1 MFLHERENWWEFRF
15 NKELVL
21 QKLEEVKAKRSA
33 TMDWLSTVNLLFRE
47 KVTAEAIALELTRS
61 FEIEGIR
68 LNKKSV
74 RASVKIHLGFRR
86 TSTVFRSYF
95 VENLV
100 ETLVND
106 AICHFDEPLT
116 DERLFNWHK
125 SLFPVEDFGWH
136 IPKGG
141 YYRDC
146 EEVVASGSPEH
157 QIIHYMAPSPER
169 VPEEMNRF
177 IEWVNKE
184 DGTDD
189 VIKAAI
195 AHLWFVLIHPFED
208 GNGRITRAITEML
221 LARSEHTSERF
232 YSLSNEIKN
241 QQKLYYEV
249 LERVGKGDGDIT
261 EWLIFFLDCM
271 NGAFSSTEAIV
282 ASALPKLASG
292 KKVTNWA

>member
-1 MFLHERENWWEFRF
+1 
-15 NKELVL
+15 
-21 QKLEEVKAKRSA
+21 
-33 TMDWLSTVNLLFRE
+33 
-47 KVTAEAIALELTRS
+47 
-61 FEIEGIR
+61 
-68 LNKKSV
+68 
-74 RASVKIHLGFRR
+74 
-86 TSTVFRSYF
+86 
-95 VENLV
+95 
-100 ETLVND
+100 
-106 AICHFDEPLT
+106 
-116 DERLFNWHK
+116 
-125 SLFPVEDFGWH
+125 
-136 IPKGG
+136 
-141 YYRDC
+141 
-146 EEVVASGSPEH
+146 
-157 QIIHYMAPSPER
+157 MAPSPER

-271 NGAFSSTEAIV
+271 NEALSNNGSSTSIILARVRFWQENDDLKINRRQHRMIKLLIAGPNRISPSEWAKV
-282 ASALPKLASG
+282 SKCSMETAEQDIQKLVTERVMKKTSA
-292 KKVTNWA
+292 